1 MAPSAHPEDEQP
13 AAPVPAEAEAHPAS
27 WQKSHASAD
36 GGGCVEM
43 AKLPG
48 GEIVVRNSRQP
59 GGPALIY
66 TRAEIATSISAIGRF
81 RSSTASRS
89 GCVRILSGFRRS
101 AWM

>member
-1 MAPSAHPEDEQP
+1 MRSDHPETERP
-13 AAPVPAEAEAHPAS
+13 AAPVPAEAEAQTAS
-27 WQKSHASAD
+27 WQKSHSSQE

-66 TRAEIATSISAIGRF
+66 TRAEIEALIQGAKNGDFDHLIQEGNR
-81 RSSTASRS
+81 
-89 GCVRILSGFRRS
+89 
-101 AWM
+101 